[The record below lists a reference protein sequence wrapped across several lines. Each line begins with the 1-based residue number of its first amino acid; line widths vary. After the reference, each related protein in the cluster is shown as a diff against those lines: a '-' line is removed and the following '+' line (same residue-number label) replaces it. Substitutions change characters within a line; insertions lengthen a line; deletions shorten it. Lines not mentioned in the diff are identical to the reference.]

1 MELVEKN
8 VKSIFLAVASSELGG
23 TEIQLAK
30 MAREFQ
36 DNGITTKVIILS
48 RRGPI
53 NEILS
58 RFGIETHNLN
68 LFAKNP
74 LVSFISFVRYL
85 ELIKRN
91 KPSVLYSF
99 LPHAI
104 ISSSAAF
111 FFLKK
116 NTLMVSGIRG
126 SSKKRNK
133 SFEYCFNL
141 CLKKSD
147 LVICNTHLLETEVI
161 NRWNIAE
168 EKCFVI
174 PNGVDIPSGVA
185 DCSKT
190 AVQAI
195 VISNFLPYK
204 GYENL
209 IDILSTINTKCKY
222 VFCGNGTVEQ
232 IQSLRAKIVTN
243 KLSEQIEL
251 RISEQNLETL
261 ILNSQFAI
269 HPSLQEGLS
278 NAILEEIAS
287 GLPVVAFD
295 VGGNSQLIRNG
306 YNGYLSPRLDNN
318 SFAKGI
324 KNLLED
330 VLLRNTFGSNS
341 RKLAENFNFKVLL
354 ERYLK
359 LFELKYEEKF
369 H

>member
-1 MELVEKN
+1 MEFVEKN
-8 VKSIFLAVASSELGG
+8 VKSIFLVVASSELGG

-30 MAREFQ
+30 MAREFR
-36 DNGITTKVIILS
+36 DSGITTKAIILS
-48 RRGPI
+48 RTGPI
-53 NEILS
+53 NEVMS
-58 RFGIETHNLN
+58 RLGIETHNLN
-68 LFAKNP
+68 LFALNP
-74 LVSFISFVRYL
+74 VVSFVSFVRYIK
-85 ELIKRN
+85 LIKRE

-111 FFLKK
+111 LFLR
-116 NTLMVSGIRG
+116 NRTLLVSGIRG
-126 SSKKRNK
+126 SSKKRNR
-133 SFEYCFNL
+133 SFEFFFNL
-141 CLKKSD
+141 CFKKSD
-147 LVICNTHLLETEVI
+147 LVICNTHLLLHEVV

-185 DCSKT
+185 DCSKS

-209 IDILSTINTKCKY
+209 IEILGTINTKCKY
-222 VFCGNGTVEQ
+222 VFCGNGTIEQ
-232 IQSLRAKIVTN
+232 IRSLRAKIVTS

-251 RISEQNLETL
+251 RINEQNLENL

-278 NAILEEIAS
+278 NAILEEIAC
-287 GLPVVAFD
+287 GLPVIAFN
-295 VGGNSQLIRNG
+295 VGGNSQLILNG
-306 YNGYLSPRLDNN
+306 YNGYLPQRLDND
-318 SFAKGI
+318 SLAKGI
-324 KNLLED
+324 KKLSED
-330 VLLRNTFGSNS
+330 ALLRTTFGSNS
-341 RKLAENFNFKVLL
+341 RKLAEDFNFKVLL
-354 ERYLK
+354 ERYLE